1 MAKSRVEAIESEI
14 ENCLDIIVDME
25 LEKDIALLLQDL
37 DTVNEVAKSLNA
49 IKKRI
54 SILKSLLEKT
64 LNPCDHMDFI
74 ASIIIK
80 GNQIDADQQWQAC
93 NASISQ

>member
-1 MAKSRVEAIESEI
+1 MAKSRVQAIESEI

-37 DTVNEVAKSLNA
+37 DAVNEIAKSLNA

-54 SILKSLLEKT
+54 SILKSLLEKA
-64 LNPCDHMDFI
+64 LNPADHMDFI
-74 ASIIIK
+74 SSIIIK
-80 GNQIDADQQWQAC
+80 GQNNEFD
-93 NASISQ
+93 